1 MCYFAAKVS
10 HNSQNTDHT
19 TLAELSSKTAFEELF
34 RSMYSRLCAY
44 AYQYLKSSEEA
55 EELVQDVFFMLWE
68 KRHSIQIDSSVS
80 AYLFSTVRN
89 RSLNVLSHLKVVAR
103 HEQEAVQ
110 HADLETQGGYE
121 QEELGQL
128 IALAVD
134 KLPIERRKVF
144 YMSKYEG
151 KKYLEI
157 AEELGISVKT
167 VENQMGKALKFLRQE
182 LAELVSLILLILF
195 YN

>member
-1 MCYFAAKVS
+1 MS